1 LGCCVPDVA
10 EFGGTEAVPP
20 EFASVVLCGEPTP
33 VLDGLVFTWFVLL
46 VLAELEGI
54 WLLSG
59 GVVLAGG
66 VVPDGGVVLDGVWV
80 LWSVLA
86 GGVVLDGVWVLWSV
100 LAGGVVLDGV

>member
-1 LGCCVPDVA
+1 M
-10 EFGGTEAVPP
+10 
-20 EFASVVLCGEPTP
+20 VLCGEPTP

-66 VVPDGGVVLDGVWV
+66 VVLDGAWV

-86 GGVVLDGVWVLWSV
+86 GGVVLDGV
-100 LAGGVVLDGV
+100 